1 MLNLIQG
8 ELEHCS
14 PKSRYMRTDHKCF
27 VEKLTHIERQ
37 QACIHRI
44 RAMNNSGRQTTVIG
58 EATTAKLEE
67 HHFIGKS
74 QNFPI
79 NIHTFLQENQRD
91 PAIKVKVTKC

>member
-1 MLNLIQG
+1 M
-8 ELEHCS
+8 H
-14 PKSRYMRTDHKCF
+14 TDYKCF
-27 VEKLTHIERQ
+27 VEQLTRIERQ
-37 QACIHRI
+37 QACIHHI
-44 RAMNNSGRQTTVIG
+44 RTMNNSGRQMMVIG
-58 EATTAKLEE
+58 EATTAKPEE